1 MTVPESNRRQL
12 LKWGACA
19 PLMVA
24 GTAVPSL
31 ASVVLVAS
39 AASVAFGAPGALR
52 ASERARADTPDASY
66 IKLLRQGGCV
76 VLIRHSMTVSGIGD
90 PPGMR
95 LDDCSTQ
102 RDLSA
107 EGRAQARRVGQ
118 WFKQHQLVPS
128 AVRSS
133 QWCRCL
139 NTAKEAFSKN
149 NFGQD
154 IPVQPWVALNSF
166 FQGHGNRD
174 QQLQEAAAAARTL
187 AITKRAGQF
196 EVWVTHQVVV
206 STLTGTYLAM
216 GEMIVAQGQ
225 VVGQVVGQGAAAEA
239 ASLTPIRTLAKGLSI

>member
-1 MTVPESNRRQL
+1 MTEIEFTRRQL
-12 LKWGACA
+12 LKWGVCG
-19 PLMVA
+19 PL
-24 GTAVPSL
+24 
-31 ASVVLVAS
+31 VVS
-39 AASVAFGAPGALR
+39 AASGASGSAHAATPESQTIDHLR
-52 ASERARADTPDASY
+52 
-66 IKLLRQGGCV
+66 KGGCI
-76 VLIRHSMTVSGIGD
+76 VLIRHSMTVPGIGD

-95 LDDCSTQ
+95 LEDCTTQ

-118 WFKQHQLVPS
+118 WFRRHQLVPT

-139 NTAKEAFSKN
+139 NTAKEAFSRN
-149 NFGQD
+149 NFGQE

-174 QQLQEAAAAARTL
+174 QQLQEAAAAARVL
-187 AITKRAGQF
+187 AQKKIPGQF

-206 STLTGTYLAM
+206 STLTGTYLSM

-225 VVGQVVGQGAAAEA
+225 ESRGEGA
-239 ASLTPIRTLAKGLSI
+239 SSTPIKTLVRGFSL

>member
-1 MTVPESNRRQL
+1 L
-12 LKWGACA
+12 
-19 PLMVA
+19 
-24 GTAVPSL
+24 
-31 ASVVLVAS
+31 VVS
-39 AASVAFGAPGALR
+39 AASG
-52 ASERARADTPDASY
+52 SARAATPESQTIDY
-66 IKLLRQGGCV
+66 LRKGGCI
-76 VLIRHSMTVSGIGD
+76 VLIRHSMTVPGIGD

-95 LDDCSTQ
+95 LEDCTTQ

-118 WFKQHQLVPS
+118 WFGRHQLVPT

-139 NTAKEAFSKN
+139 NTAKEAFSRN
-149 NFGQD
+149 NFGQE

-174 QQLQEAAAAARTL
+174 QQLQEAAAAARAL
-187 AITKRAGQF
+187 AQKKIAGQF

-206 STLTGTYLAM
+206 STLTVTYLSM

-225 VVGQVVGQGAAAEA
+225 ESRGEGA
-239 ASLTPIRTLAKGLSI
+239 SSTPIKTLVRGFSL